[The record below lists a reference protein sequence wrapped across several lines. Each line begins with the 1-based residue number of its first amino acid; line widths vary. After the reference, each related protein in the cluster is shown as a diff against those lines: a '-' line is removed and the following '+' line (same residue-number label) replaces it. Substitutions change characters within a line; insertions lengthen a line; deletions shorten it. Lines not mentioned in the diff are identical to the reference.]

1 VGPGE
6 KRARSAWGSS
16 RRKQHTAEL
25 QGHPAGREGEKGKEQ
40 GRVGGEGKE
49 HPKQSRVL
57 LPCHS
62 PSALL
67 HSQHCLLGV
76 LQTGAQHFAP
86 ALAKIQ
92 DKFRVLA

>member
-1 VGPGE
+1 MLQDSQPKPQWVIWGLGP
-6 KRARSAWGSS
+6 
-16 RRKQHTAEL
+16 
-25 QGHPAGREGEKGKEQ
+25 Q
-40 GRVGGEGKE
+40 GRIGGEGKE

-76 LQTGAQHFAP
+76 LQTGVQHFAP